1 MDKFEREGWQ
11 KVPGWWVLTLEAQGE
26 AHYGAGRL
34 ERAMAVYQRLI
45 EMRPEASQYWAMLGI
60 IHRRRGEVVQGLE
73 ALQRSVELD
82 AHNRNG
88 LVNLG
93 EMLIGAG
100 KVEEGVEL
108 LKVVFEM
115 GYREG
120 LSVEDQDQMTR
131 RAGAQLA
138 MMERLAREVMEAE
151 VG

>member
-1 MDKFEREGWQ
+1 MERKEGEGWQ
-11 KVPGWWVLTLEAQGE
+11 AVPGWLVLTLEAQAE
-26 AHYGAGRL
+26 EHYGAGRL
-34 ERAMAVYQRLI
+34 DRAMTAYRRLI
-45 EMRPEASQYWAMLGI
+45 EMRPSASQYWAMLGI
-60 IHRRRGEVVQGLE
+60 IHRRQGEVVAGLE

-82 AHNRNG
+82 ANNRNG

-115 GYREG
+115 GYREDV
-120 LSVEDQDQMTR
+120 SVEEQDMMTR

-138 MMERLAREVMEAE
+138 MMERLAREVMDRAE
-151 VG
+151 G